1 MKAASFLF
9 EFFEASVQ
17 AKDTAYRIL
26 KIPVSSNSS
35 AATFPVVG
43 LIDNKESKE

>member
-17 AKDTAYRIL
+17 AKDTACRIKKYQRIEML
-26 KIPVSSNSS
+26 FIKIVL
-35 AATFPVVG
+35 F
-43 LIDNKESKE
+43 